1 MVNAKMAELR
11 HWHDVCL
18 TMSMLKRLGRL
29 FVIKT
34 RFEAFL
40 VTYAIA
46 VGAIERGQHYMQ
58 QFPGYGGDLLALC
71 CTGVVFLAGGKLL
84 DSVRPAPAI
93 AAAKSPAP
101 VRRRQF
107 SRNRPTFR
115 RSAAGARSAG
125 SSRRG

>member
-1 MVNAKMAELR
+1 MAELR
-11 HWHDVCL
+11 HWHGVCL
-18 TMSMLKRLGRL
+18 TMSMFKRVRRL
-29 FVIKT
+29 FQIKT

-58 QFPGYGGDLLALC
+58 QYPGFGGYLLALC

-84 DSVRPAPAI
+84 DSVRPAPAMVI
-93 AAAKSPAP
+93 AQVPAP
-101 VRRRQF
+101 ARTRRPF
-107 SRNRPTFR
+107 SRNRPRFR